1 MNRSGYQ
8 LKLNLFLSTGW
19 GPLQF
24 YAKRPDLNLRVQM
37 IYYFIIP
44 AFLLMFSFLE
54 VGRGYKQK
62 SLKTLL
68 IAFGVFITLFAGLA
82 VSRGDAD
89 AYKKMFL
96 SPEDEALIELGY
108 IALIELFRYVFQLP
122 YVAFLVFIAAINT
135 LAKLYS
141 FSILG
146 PYPLVS
152 ALIFLT
158 STYIAQD
165 IGALRFSLGVSFFL
179 LALTRLRLEKR
190 LQFMLLIGVGSLF
203 HVSMIFGLCLLLT
216 FRFRW
221 NIVRGL
227 IFVSVMLAL
236 FFIKLDLFVV
246 VADVA
251 KIVSSNFGT
260 KLAQYTLISEPASLE
275 MGILRRIIFFLIFL
289 VIYRKREIE
298 SPIIVN
304 AYALSIF
311 MYFAFSSV
319 NLVAQRFSILFAAV
333 EPILLAYMIMGFV
346 RGYRILVLVVLAAIF
361 LYGTHRSLNLYSDEI
376 NTWVPYEIYSL
387 EAL

>member
-1 MNRSGYQ
+1 
-8 LKLNLFLSTGW
+8 
-19 GPLQF
+19 
-24 YAKRPDLNLRVQM
+24 M

-62 SLKTLL
+62 SLKILL
-68 IAFGVFITLFAGLA
+68 IAFGVFIALFAGIA
-82 VSRGDAD
+82 ASRGDAE
-89 AYKKMFL
+89 AYKRMFL

-108 IALIELFRYVFQLP
+108 IALIELFHHVFQLP

-135 LAKLYS
+135 GSKLYS
-141 FSILG
+141 FSVLG

-165 IGALRFSLGVSFFL
+165 MGALRFSLGVSFFL

-227 IFVSVMLAL
+227 LFVSVMLTL

-275 MGILRRIIFFLIFL
+275 MGILRRIIFFLTFL
-289 VIYRKREIE
+289 FIYRKREIE

-333 EPILLAYMIMGFV
+333 EPIFLAYMIMGFV
-346 RGYRILVLVVLAAIF
+346 RGYRILVLVVLAAIY
-361 LYGTHRSLNLYSDEI
+361 LYGTHRYLNLYSDEI